1 MLEFIKSEYQ
11 NQILE
16 GIEKNFLIS
25 KTNPKGIITYVNNLF
40 CKISG
45 YTKEELLGKPHNIVR
60 HPDMPKTVFKELWET
75 IKDKKQP
82 WTGIIKNRTK
92 QGIIG

>member
-45 YTKEELLGKPHNIVR
+45 YTREELLGKPHNIVR

-75 IKDKKQP
+75 IKDKK
-82 WTGIIKNRTK
+82 TTMDRYNKK
-92 QGIIG
+92 

>member
-25 KTNPKGIITYVNNLF
+25 KTNPKGIITYANDLF

-45 YTKEELLGKPHNIVR
+45 YTREELLGKPHNIVR
-60 HPDMPKTVFKELWET
+60 HPDMPKTVFK
-75 IKDKKQP
+75 
-82 WTGIIKNRTK
+82 
-92 QGIIG
+92 